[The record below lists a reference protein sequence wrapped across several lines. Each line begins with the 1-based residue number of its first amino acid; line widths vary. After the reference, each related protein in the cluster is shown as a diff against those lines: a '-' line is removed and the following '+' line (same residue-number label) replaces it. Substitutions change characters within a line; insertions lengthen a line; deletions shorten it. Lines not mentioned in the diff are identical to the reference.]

1 MTAQAVVGPAGYTG
15 ASLTGLTA
23 NIVQYIDSGM
33 VDQALRVIFDA
44 VVDRKKTLDATGNMP
59 HQITRQDI
67 DSALTYVNPDPAMF
81 PSTGDVLV
89 ADGNGGQQWQGNSPI
104 STPATITLDSPKPKA
119 VRRRKVEPRP
129 DPSVAPFT
137 GIVMPLTRQDQ
148 SARDASKMIPLN
160 GYVYDKGDIVG
171 KYIHVSFPNHP
182 GLTFKITGV
191 GPKTLKA
198 LVVHEPNKGDRLQ
211 GKDVWKAWD
220 TNTPMFLPH
229 SAIAHWLG
237 RPTDNSNY

>member
-1 MTAQAVVGPAGYTG
+1 MTAQAVVGPAGYADAT
-15 ASLTGLTA
+15 LTGLTA
-23 NIVQYIDSGM
+23 NIVHQIDSGLI
-33 VDQALRVIFDA
+33 DQALRVIFDA
-44 VVDRKKTLDATGNMP
+44 VVDRKKTLDATGNLP
-59 HQITRQDI
+59 YQITRQDI
-67 DSALTYVNPDPAMF
+67 DNAPLTVPQPSWNDPVQGSVVDA
-81 PSTGDVLV
+81 
-89 ADGNGGQQWQGNSPI
+89 NGGQHWQGNSPI
-104 STPATITLDSPKPKA
+104 SSPATITLDAPKAKA

-129 DPSVAPFT
+129 DPTIAPFS
-137 GIVMPLTRQDQ
+137 GVIMPLSQQEQ

-160 GYVYDKGDIVG
+160 GFVYDKGDIVG

-198 LVVHEPNKGDRLQ
+198 LVVHEPRQGDRLQ

-237 RPTDNSNY
+237 RPLQGNY